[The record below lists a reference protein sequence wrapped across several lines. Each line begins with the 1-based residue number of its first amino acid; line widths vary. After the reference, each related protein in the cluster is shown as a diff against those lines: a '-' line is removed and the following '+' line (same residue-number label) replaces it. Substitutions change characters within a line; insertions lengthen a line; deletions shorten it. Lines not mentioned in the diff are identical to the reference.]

1 MFVFSFWNDSLFI
14 DKQIIVWVSL
24 TASRILAIILILF
37 IVLVFGV
44 IALLHV
50 AFQFLVGDWLLFF
63 IGSLL
68 GMLRHIQIVLISYI
82 VKMMRYVFWV
92 KFLLPFYDV
101 VLILVILYTFRFGVQ
116 MLLWCIVQRFVRIY
130 QPILLLIRK
139 RLFYRV
145 SAVP

>member
-50 AFQFLVGDWLLFF
+50 AFQILVGDWLLFF

-116 MLLWCIVQRFVRIY
+116 MLLRCIVQRFVRIY

-139 RLFYRV
+139 RLLYRV